1 VKPLPD
7 NKMARRTYDHLFKVV
22 LVGDYDV
29 GKQELL
35 KRYVDNVFMGKYV
48 TTVAVDL
55 MVKTIELDGKRVKL
69 QLWDTVGNER
79 YRSLTT
85 AYFRGAHA
93 VILVYDVTKEATFHS
108 LIDWSRQ
115 VEQYASPEVVKMI
128 IGNRCDCEP
137 EEKAVSTESGQAL
150 ADELKCGFF
159 EVSPKT
165 GLNVKMAFFSLAS
178 TIKAK
183 FVGSADDGMGQDS
196 AIVLGER
203 KELLPHGGNKS
214 FSSCC

>member
-1 VKPLPD
+1 
-7 NKMARRTYDHLFKVV
+7 MARRTYDHLFKVV

-93 VILVYDVTKEATFHS
+93 VILVYDVTKEATFDS
-108 LIDWSRQ
+108 LRGWSRQ
-115 VEQYASPEVVKMI
+115 VQEYASPEVVKMI
-128 IGNRCDCEP
+128 VGNRCDCEP
-137 EEKAVSTESGQAL
+137 EDKAVSTESGQAL
-150 ADELKCGFF
+150 ADELNCTFF
-159 EVSPKT
+159 EASPKT
-165 GLNVKMAFFSLAS
+165 GLNVKKAFFTLAS
-178 TIKAK
+178 TVKAK
-183 FVGSADDGMGQDS
+183 FVGSDDGMGQDS

-203 KELLPHGGNKS
+203 RELLPDGGNKNL
-214 FSSCC
+214 SSCC